1 MVTHKDIQKTFFFLL
16 HLPKPRNKKEATKEQ
31 SNLPSYFLDVIIITQ
46 KKAFKCLYLYLGN
59 QGKSH
64 IDCFITGSFNLF
76 SFNSPDLPC
85 IGPHEETIS
94 RNLSSIS

>member
-59 QGKSH
+59 QGKVSYRLLYH
-64 IDCFITGSFNLF
+64 RIVQFVFIQFTRLA
-76 SFNSPDLPC
+76 LRRA
-85 IGPHEETIS
+85 T
-94 RNLSSIS
+94 